1 MHLEIENERQQLI
14 NIQLD
19 NQIKQD
25 QVEQINLRKD
35 HEKNAV
41 KEQILRKNISEN
53 DVEISEI
60 KHILLE
66 IFLLISMKIS
76 SNIPI
81 QTHKASI
88 LFLHSLQVGPSS
100 RL

>member
-35 HEKNAV
+35 HEK
-41 KEQILRKNISEN
+41 
-53 DVEISEI
+53 
-60 KHILLE
+60 
-66 IFLLISMKIS
+66 M
-76 SNIPI
+76 P
-81 QTHKASI
+81 
-88 LFLHSLQVGPSS
+88 
-100 RL
+100 

>member
-1 MHLEIENERQQLI
+1 MKKQKKLELKKMHLEIENERQQLI
-14 NIQLD
+14 NIQLN

-60 KHILLE
+60 KHILFGN
-66 IFLLISMKIS
+66 IP
-76 SNIPI
+76 SNIDEDFI
-81 QTHKASI
+81 QYTYTNS
-88 LFLHSLQVGPSS
+88 
-100 RL
+100 

>member
-41 KEQILRKNISEN
+41 KEQILRKNIS
-53 DVEISEI
+53 
-60 KHILLE
+60 
-66 IFLLISMKIS
+66 
-76 SNIPI
+76 
-81 QTHKASI
+81 
-88 LFLHSLQVGPSS
+88 
-100 RL
+100 